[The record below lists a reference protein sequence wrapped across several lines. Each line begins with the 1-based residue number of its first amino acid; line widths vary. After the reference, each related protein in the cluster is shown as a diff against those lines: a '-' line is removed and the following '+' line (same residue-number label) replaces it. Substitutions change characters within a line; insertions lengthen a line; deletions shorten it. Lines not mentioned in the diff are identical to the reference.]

1 MRGFLTLI
9 RLDMAIWRKTPWV
22 IATALIPP
30 VGMAILVTM
39 LTFAVTRQPVALV
52 IQDHSPQAQSMADII
67 RSDTDTYQLYQT
79 TLAGAQNLL
88 KKQEVTSII
97 VIPKGFGKALATDGA
112 KVDLTLNNIDYDF
125 ADDIRRSI
133 SRSVAEFD
141 APELGVASSRSV
153 GTSVIPSPYRVNP
166 DETDLRKTDVDFL
179 HYQVVPVLILLIINV
194 GMLSSA
200 VLASRDRKRRTDRVL
215 ALAPVSP
222 MARIAARL
230 TGGLLV
236 TFLMV
241 IPVTWILVATHQ
253 IQPPDGHW
261 WALIG
266 VLGVTSLL
274 SVSLGSLLGVALK
287 KSTTV
292 ALAAVILASYLFFLG
307 GGFTTIAFL
316 PDWLQTVS
324 RIVPTRYAIDALR
337 QSLFYPDL
345 SNVAKNLITVTG
357 FAVAALAASVY
368 TLRRAAR

>member
-1 MRGFLTLI
+1 MKGFLTLI
-9 RLDMAIWRKTPWV
+9 RLDLAIWRKTPWV

-79 TLAGAQNLL
+79 SLAGAQDLL

-97 VIPKGFGKALATDGA
+97 VIPKGFGKQLSTDGA

-133 SRSVAEFD
+133 ARSVAEFD

-153 GTSVIPSPYRVNP
+153 GPSVIPNPYRVNIA
-166 DETDLRKTDVDFL
+166 ESDLRTTDVDFL

-200 VLASRDRKRRTDRVL
+200 VLSSRDRERRTDRVL

-236 TFLMV
+236 TFAVV
-241 IPVTWILVATHQ
+241 IPVTWILIATHQ
-253 IQPPDGHW
+253 IAPPDGHW

-287 KSTTV
+287 RSTTV
-292 ALAAVILASYLFFLG
+292 ALAAVITASYLFFLG

-324 RIVPTRYAIDALR
+324 RIIPTRYAIDALR

-345 SNVAKNLITVTG
+345 SNVGKNLLVVAG

-368 TLRRAAR
+368 TLRRASR